1 MTVELQYSPFIR
13 TIKDYPKPGV
23 DFYDITPLLKD
34 PLAFQHFSWMMAEE
48 FYQKELDDRITAV
61 AGIEARGFIFGAAM
75 AYRLGVGFI
84 PVRKDGKLPHDKYAQ
99 EYELEYGSDILEIHS
114 DAALEGER
122 ILIVD
127 DVLATGGTA
136 EAAIKLFNRAGAEIV
151 GFACLIELLKL
162 GGRKRVEDTGIMV
175 SAQQS
180 FK

>member
-1 MTVELQYSPFIR
+1 MIDLQNSPFIR
-13 TIKDYPKPGV
+13 LIKDHPKPGV

-34 PLAFQHFSWMMAEE
+34 PLAFQHFVWMMCHE
-48 FYQKELDDRITAV
+48 FYKEELDDRITAV

-99 EYELEYGSDILEIHS
+99 EYDLEYGTDILEIHS
-114 DAALEGER
+114 DAAVEGES

-136 EAAIKLFNRAGAEIV
+136 EAAIKLFNRAGADIV